1 LANSILAVHNS
12 ERAAVGVPPLLWS
25 DKLAADA
32 KPWAEHLATTTEFA
46 HDPTA
51 SSKGEGENLAGFI
64 MSVSETGGGQ
74 TLWVNEKKL
83 GGAADGAVLT
93 QENWFPTGHYTQM
106 VWKTTTTIGC
116 ATASGGGH
124 PFSILVCRYSPQ
136 GNIIGQKPF

>member
-64 MSVSETGGGQ
+64 TSVSETGGGE
-74 TLWVNEKKL
+74 TLWVNEKANWH
-83 GGAADGAVLT
+83 GGLFVAGAG
-93 QENWFPTGHYTQM
+93 TGHYTQM
-106 VWKTTTTIGC
+106 VWRDTKEVGC